1 MIEVMINST
10 LFEGWTGAEV
20 SLDMKEFAAKFMLYC
35 HDQDASAATLAHVHS
50 AKNKRLKRGAT
61 VSIKIDGT
69 AVLNGHV
76 EKRSS
81 NIESQFA
88 DITVE
93 GRCKLGDLI
102 DCTALVDDTPA
113 EMHNVKLEDAVRRI
127 VKPYGIGVRSEV
139 DTGAPF
145 ARYSIDL
152 DESPFTAIEKGARQR
167 QVRVLSDGV
176 GNVVITRTGEDKA
189 AGAISLPGNV
199 LKASIDESD
208 EGRYSKT
215 VVRGTSERAG
225 KKRGKA
231 KLDATAEPLLPS
243 ERTGSDGSATNAER
257 AGTAATGLAEDDE
270 IDRYRPKVYL
280 ARTKADHDAAKDEAE
295 WRRNTARGAS
305 EEITYIMRGHS
316 VDGSL
321 WRPNT
326 TVPVADAFND
336 INRDMLISKVTFIQN
351 NDDGAITSLA
361 VTSPDAFQKGDPKK
375 KQRKNKPAKKKK
387 ALDTTAE
394 PL

>member
-1 MIEVMINST
+1 MIEVTINGT

-20 SLDMKEFAAKFMLYC
+20 TLDLKEFAAKFMLYC
-35 HDQDASAATLAHVHS
+35 RDDEASSDALVHAHGS
-50 AKNKRLKRGAT
+50 KNKRLKRGAA
-61 VSIKIDGT
+61 VSIKVDGVI
-69 AVLNGHV
+69 VLNGWL

-93 GRCKLGDLI
+93 GRCKLGDLV
-102 DCTALVDDTPA
+102 DTTALVDDTPA
-113 EMHNVKLEDAVRRI
+113 EMHNVKLEDAVKRI
-127 VKPYGIGVRSEV
+127 VKPYGLGVRSEV
-139 DTGAPF
+139 DTGDPF

-167 QVRVLSDGV
+167 QARVLSDGV
-176 GNVVITRTGEDKA
+176 GDVVITRTGEEKA
-189 AGAISLPGNV
+189 AGSIFLPGNV

-208 EGRYSKT
+208 QGRYSKT

-225 KKRGKA
+225 KKRGQA
-231 KLDATAEPLLPS
+231 KLDTTAEPLLPEDRS
-243 ERTGSDGSATNAER
+243 ASDGSATNAER
-257 AGTAATGLAEDDE
+257 AGTAATGIAEDDE
-270 IDRYRPKVYL
+270 INRYRPKVYL
-280 ARTKADHDAAKDEAE
+280 ARTKADHDAAKAEAE

-305 EEITYIMRGHS
+305 EEITYFMKGHS
-316 VDGSL
+316 VEGEL

-326 TVPVADAFND
+326 IVAVSDAFND
-336 INRDMLISKVTFIQN
+336 VNRDMLIAKVAFIQN
-351 NDDGAITSLA
+351 GDDGAITSLG